1 MAIGRVGQTAG
12 VQARAIAIA
21 PTSHA
26 QRVTP
31 GRFRLGDH
39 SKREAQRAEI
49 GRKFEE
55 AKSKERGDNLVRCR
69 SCRKSRYQ
77 VPIMV
82 EMGGFAF
89 CSECITAAYG
99 VVAGKKAGR

>member
-1 MAIGRVGQTAG
+1 MPDR
-12 VQARAIAIA
+12 
-21 PTSHA
+21 
-26 QRVTP
+26 
-31 GRFRLGDH
+31 
-39 SKREAQRAEI
+39 SKRAAQRAEI

-55 AKSKERGDNLVRCR
+55 AKSKERTDNLVRCR

-82 EMGGFAF
+82 EMGGFEF